1 MALTLP
7 IYTPTIAL
15 NAATTGGGAEGAP
28 VLLHSSAAP
37 TDFLRRGALIG
48 LSLEITNY
56 AGPAPAPETLT
67 IRIYRALD
75 GGGVGSDLILEVDVA
90 FTSANAKAYVQED
103 LPAPFMGSIWAT
115 VDGGGALNRTVSV
128 KPDVL
133 AIAGNSQ

>member
-15 NAATTGGGAEGAP
+15 NASTTVGGAEGTP
-28 VLLHSSAAP
+28 VLLHSSSAV

-48 LSLEITNY
+48 LSMEITNW
-56 AGPAPAPETLT
+56 AGPGAETM
-67 IRIYRALD
+67 IVRIYRANNPP
-75 GGGVGSDLILEVDVA
+75 GTVSDLILEVAVA
-90 FTSANAKAYVQED
+90 FAEANDRAYVQED
-103 LPAPFMGSIWAT
+103 LPAPFFGSIWAT
-115 VDGGGALNRTVSV
+115 VEDQGGALNRTVAV